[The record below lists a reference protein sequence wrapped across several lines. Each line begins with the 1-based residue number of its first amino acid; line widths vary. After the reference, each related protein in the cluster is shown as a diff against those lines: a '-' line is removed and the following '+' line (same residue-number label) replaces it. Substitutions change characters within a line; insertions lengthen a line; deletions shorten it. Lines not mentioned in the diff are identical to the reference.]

1 MVLNWLSLKNFDQVP
16 FKTPFKWFLKI
27 LSNLKTF
34 ENFASDPL
42 KSNFHCIYKK
52 EFFIECVVSWVKKA
66 DFVLLLPQ
74 GIGSPQISL
83 ILIIEAFNLKQINLS
98 LQIKS

>member
-27 LSNLKTF
+27 LSNFKTF

-42 KSNFHCIYKK
+42 KSNFYCIYKK
-52 EFFIECVVSWVKKA
+52 EFFIECVVPWVKKA

-83 ILIIEAFNLKQINLS
+83 ILIIEAFKLKQINLS